1 MKPFN
6 AFQQIFSYSL
16 IYCGQTL
23 PDDKNQH
30 SIWFIL
36 ATLFNGFYSGLIF
49 FLFLAN
55 SKLYSSCLIYI
66 SLHLE

>member
-36 ATLFNGFYSGLIF
+36 MDFILG
-49 FLFLAN
+49 
-55 SKLYSSCLIYI
+55 
-66 SLHLE
+66 